1 MSSSVRTILP
11 LAVITCASM
20 LAMDLYLPA
29 VPALQQD
36 LQASVPQGQ
45 ATIAVFLAGLAASQ
59 LVWGEVLHRIG
70 PKACVKAGL
79 WLLVA
84 SSLGCA
90 LAPEL
95 YSLLAM
101 RLLQGIAAGASTVV
115 SPTVIRSTL
124 PPQDGVKGL
133 AAISMIEAIV
143 PAAGPVIGTAL
154 LLVADWRT
162 TFLLV
167 GALTLV
173 VLPMALR
180 ATPRELPNLD
190 RSVPSSYR
198 QLLGNGRYVRLALS
212 HSLCFAALLTFVAS
226 GPQVLL
232 QVLDLGSAGFAIAQV
247 CGVTAFIAMASQ
259 SGRISARLGP
269 GRAIQFGAVAHVLL
283 CALFLA
289 LTQLVAAMPLSA
301 LLAFWAGFC
310 GLLGIRGP
318 AAFSEALALPVAQ
331 MGRASALLVLTLL
344 VCSAAATQVVA
355 PFLHS
360 GGLGAV
366 VLMMLALSLASLA
379 LVMPYPP
386 AAAHSP

>member
-1 MSSSVRTILP
+1 MTSPVRTILP

-29 VPALQQD
+29 VPSLQRD

-45 ATIAVFLAGLAASQ
+45 ATIAVFLFGLAASQ
-59 LVWGEVLHRIG
+59 LVWGEALNRIG

-84 SSLGCA
+84 SSIGCA

-101 RLLQGIAAGASTVV
+101 RLLQGVAAGASTVV

-124 PPQDGVKGL
+124 PPQDGVKGI

-154 LLVADWRT
+154 LMVTDWRT
-162 TFLLV
+162 TFLV
-167 GALTLV
+167 IGALTLIAM
-173 VLPMALR
+173 PMAMR

-198 QLLGNGRYVRLALS
+198 HLLGNGRYVRLALS
-212 HSLCFAALLTFVAS
+212 HALCFAALLTFVAS

-232 QVLDLGSAGFAIAQV
+232 QVLRLGETAFATAQV
-247 CGVTAFIAMASQ
+247 CGVAAFIAMASQ

-269 GRAIQFGAVAHVLL
+269 GRAIQLGAVAHVLL
-283 CALFLA
+283 CAAFLA
-289 LTQLVAAMPLSA
+289 ATQFVASIPLVA

-331 MGRASALLVLTLL
+331 MGRASALLVLALL
-344 VCSAAATQVVA
+344 VCSAAATQAVA
-355 PFLHS
+355 PFLQS

-366 VLMMLALSLASLA
+366 LLTMLALSLASLA
-379 LVMPYPP
+379 LVVPYPAVRTCP
-386 AAAHSP
+386 